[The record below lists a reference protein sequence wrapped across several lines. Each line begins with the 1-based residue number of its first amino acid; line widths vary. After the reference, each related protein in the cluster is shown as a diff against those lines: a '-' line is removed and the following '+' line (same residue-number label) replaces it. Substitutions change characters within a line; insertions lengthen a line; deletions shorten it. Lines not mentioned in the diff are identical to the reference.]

1 MGGAGKC
8 RPMQAYKQLMHMHEF
23 AHDLEESRK
32 GLRQQGLAPA
42 SLSGFAVSKTQY
54 LRSNSSRAFG
64 KTLQHFAVPYL
75 MTFFVKINRE
85 GETLV
90 NIDASSLM
98 IVYNSAYIV
107 CDCIFRPPFSMQFSM
122 FLKVK

>member
-64 KTLQHFAVPYL
+64 KTLQHFAVPYVFDD
-75 MTFFVKINRE
+75 FFCENKQRRRN
-85 GETLV
+85 
-90 NIDASSLM
+90 A
-98 IVYNSAYIV
+98 
-107 CDCIFRPPFSMQFSM
+107 C
-122 FLKVK
+122 KH